1 MFNCRF
7 SPVLRVVGSVLRDF
21 CPADGKS
28 VHVNGQNQNPLVC
41 VISLQHHP
49 IVTSSMRID
58 FLLSHARL
66 EHQNTKFHLRYRN
79 IRKDCYIDQEGRLM
93 IVNTVKILLIII
105 VPIP

>member
-1 MFNCRF
+1 M
-7 SPVLRVVGSVLRDF
+7 LRVAGKILRDF
-21 CPADGKS
+21 CPLDGKS
-28 VHVNGQNQNPLVC
+28 VTANGQNQIPLVC
-41 VISLQHHP
+41 VISLQRHP
-49 IVTSSMRID
+49 MMTSSIRID

>member
-66 EHQNTKFHLRYRN
+66 EHQNINFYLRYRN

>member
-49 IVTSSMRID
+49 IMTSSMRID
-58 FLLSHARL
+58 FLLFHARL
-66 EHQNTKFHLRYRN
+66 EHQNISFYLRYRKLEV
-79 IRKDCYIDQEGRLM
+79 IVVLIEEGG
-93 IVNTVKILLIII
+93 
-105 VPIP
+105 